1 MVSELTITIKDEE
14 KTLKKK
20 YLMYETYSVSDD
32 DATIRECVKETLKG
46 FDGTPAKITAKIT
59 MVIE

>member
-1 MVSELTITIKDEE
+1 MVSELTITVKDEE

-20 YLMYETYSVSDD
+20 FLMYETYTVSDGD
-32 DATIRECVKETLKG
+32 DVIRNCIAETLKG